1 MTQALDDLTI
11 LDLTQHVAGP
21 YATKLMAD
29 YGADVI
35 KVERPGS
42 GDIARSFGPFQGD
55 NQGPEHSGLF
65 FFLNTNKRSVV
76 LDLKTAD
83 GREAALALARGAD
96 LVVESFAPG
105 TMARLG
111 LGWDILHALKPA
123 LSLVSVSNF
132 GQTGPYRDYRL
143 TEVSLYGFAGEM
155 YSLVACPSPAARR
168 SWPPSIAPG
177 RTPSPVNGASSL

>member
-1 MTQALDDLTI
+1 MQALDDVVV
-11 LDLTQHVAGP
+11 LDLTHHVAGP

-35 KVERPGS
+35 KIERPGS
-42 GDIARSFGPFQGD
+42 GDIARSFGPFQGGD
-55 NQGPEHSGLF
+55 PDPEKSGLF
-65 FFLNTNKRSVV
+65 FFLNTNKRSVA
-76 LDLKTAD
+76 LDMKSVD
-83 GREAALALARGAD
+83 GKAALTALMMRAD

-105 TMARLG
+105 VVDRMG
-111 LGWDILHALKPA
+111 FGWEALHALKPD

-155 YSLVACPSPAARR
+155 YSMGMTDREPTKMAVA
-168 SWPPSIAPG
+168 
-177 RTPSPVNGASSL
+177 